1 MSKVSFTIRRP
12 TPVSRDAS
20 SGPESDPNF
29 KIPAL
34 PRHLAQDSA
43 PGSPLS
49 RSRTSSPPARYHD
62 PDSSDEDDEP
72 QDELVSAFDAMGAQ
86 RCVPSLRSTLQPS
99 QLTSVFFHNLSHPSL
114 HKSKKVPQGPLVI
127 PALKNRDWR
136 ELARKRRS
144 AAQFVPESAK
154 AATGKD
160 GSVGGLGTRDTINS
174 GPVLSGLQVKAK
186 VNKEEQDAEVV
197 VEDQE
202 VEMVDVKAEEE
213 EEETEDQRALR
224 AILASANGLET
235 TESLIDIIPT
245 PMSEADAYKQDVD
258 ELPDAATLDDYN
270 RVPVEQFGLA
280 LLRGMGWKEGTAA
293 SRKPG
298 KGLIQPYL
306 PEARPAL
313 LGIGAKE
320 QEVFDDG
327 SKKKGSKRP
336 ERRYVPVVKQDK
348 DGRSSS
354 GPSRDR
360 SPRRENGS
368 TSVSRRSSRSR
379 SPNRRRDYDDDRRR
393 DSSRRDSSRR
403 DSNYDSYRK
412 ESSRRD
418 YDRRDRDDSD
428 RYASS
433 SSRRRD

>member
-20 SGPESDPNF
+20 SGPESDSAF

-49 RSRTSSPPARYHD
+49 RSRTSSPPARHQEA
-62 PDSSDEDDEP
+62 DSSDEDDEP
-72 QDELVSAFDAMGAQ
+72 QDELVTAFDAMGAQ
-86 RCVPSLRSTLQPS
+86 R
-99 QLTSVFFHNLSHPSL
+99 L

-144 AAQFVPESAK
+144 ASQFVPASGK

-160 GSVGGLGTRDTINS
+160 GSVGGLGVKDTINS
-174 GPVLSGLQVKAK
+174 GPVLSGLQVRAK
-186 VNKEEQDAEVV
+186 VKEEQYAEAD
-197 VEDQE
+197 EEQE
-202 VEMVDVKAEEE
+202 VEMVDVKAE

-224 AILASANGLET
+224 AILAGADGIT
-235 TESLIDIIPT
+235 DTAIDIIPT
-245 PMSEADAYKQDVD
+245 PMSEGDAYKQDVE
-258 ELPDAATLDDYN
+258 ELPDAATLEDYS

-293 SRKPG
+293 TRKPG
-298 KGLIQPYL
+298 KGLVQPYL

-327 SKKKGSKRP
+327 SKKKGNKRP
-336 ERRYVPVVKQDK
+336 ERRYVPVIKQDRE
-348 DGRSSS
+348 GRSSS
-354 GPSRDR
+354 GRGESN
-360 SPRRENGS
+360 NGS
-368 TSVSRRSSRSR
+368 ATVSRRSSRSR
-379 SPNRRRDYDDDRRR
+379 SPGRRRDYDDGRRR
-393 DSSRRDSSRR
+393 DSSRRESNYDDRKRDSSRR
-403 DSNYDSYRK
+403 DSNYDR
-412 ESSRRD
+412 
-418 YDRRDRDDSD
+418 RDDSD
-428 RYASS
+428 RHAS